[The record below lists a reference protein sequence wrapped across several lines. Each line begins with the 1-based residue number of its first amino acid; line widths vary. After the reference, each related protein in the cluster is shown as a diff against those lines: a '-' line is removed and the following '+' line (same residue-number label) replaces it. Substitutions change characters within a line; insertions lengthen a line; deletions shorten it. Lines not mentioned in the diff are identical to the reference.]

1 MTGMRLPT
9 PRLQPAQLDVAG
21 VVAHRVADQLCRL
34 GLSLRLDDG
43 GLLLLLG
50 LVDDKLCSLRLLLR
64 NLLRLDRRGVLL
76 AKGEVRDRDV
86 VEHEVKLARAGEQVR
101 PDPLRDGLPN
111 IKRCRSRRCQR
122 TAAAVPVYHR
132 CTAWLSAA

>member
-1 MTGMRLPT
+1 MTSMRLPT

-43 GLLLLLG
+43 RLLLLLG

-86 VEHEVKLARAGEQVR
+86 VELEVELARAGEEVR
-101 PDPLRDGLPN
+101 PDPLGDCLPRV
-111 IKRCRSRRCQR
+111 KRCRSRVGRA
-122 TAAAVPVYHR
+122 TAAVPVYHR
-132 CTAWLSAA
+132 